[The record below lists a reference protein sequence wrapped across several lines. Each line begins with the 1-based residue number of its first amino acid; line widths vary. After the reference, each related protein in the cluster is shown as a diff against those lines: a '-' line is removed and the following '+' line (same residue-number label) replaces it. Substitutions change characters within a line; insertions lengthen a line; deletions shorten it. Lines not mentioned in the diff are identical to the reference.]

1 MEGKAEMEG
10 EGERETEIQRKAT
23 GDGANACVYHAHM
36 GVINTGIVF
45 PPSRACSLS
54 LLFSLALSL

>member
-1 MEGKAEMEG
+1 MEGEAEIEG
-10 EGERETEIQRKAT
+10 EGERETEIQGKAT
-23 GDGANACVYHAHM
+23 GDGANACIYHAHM
-36 GVINTGIVF
+36 NGIVF